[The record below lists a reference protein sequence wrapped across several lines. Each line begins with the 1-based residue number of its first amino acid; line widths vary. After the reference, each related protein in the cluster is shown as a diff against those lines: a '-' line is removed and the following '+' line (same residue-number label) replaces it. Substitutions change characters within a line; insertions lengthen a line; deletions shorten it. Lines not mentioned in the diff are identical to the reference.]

1 MENNIYSR
9 TESLIGKD
17 SLEILKNS
25 KVIVFGI
32 GGVGSFAVESLCRC
46 GIGEISLV
54 DFDIIDITNV
64 NRQIHAM
71 LNNIGK
77 YKVDEMK
84 KRIEL
89 INPDIKV
96 NIFKEKLDKDN
107 IEKFNLK
114 YYDYVIDAI
123 DIITSK
129 IYLIK
134 YCFENN
140 IKVISAMGAG
150 NKLDPTRF
158 KVVDIY
164 KTSGCPLAR
173 VMRRELKRLHVK
185 KLKCV
190 YSDEIS
196 IGEKIES
203 DIIRKSTPSSI
214 SFIPST
220 MGLIITSEVVKDLIL
235 WNK

>member
-54 DFDIIDITNV
+54 DFDTIDITNI

-71 LNNIGK
+71 SNNIGK

-84 KRIEL
+84 KRMEL

-96 NIFKEKLDKDN
+96 NTFKKKLDKN
-107 IEKFNLK
+107 NVENFNLK
-114 YYDYVIDAI
+114 YYDYVVDAI

-134 YCFENN
+134 CCYENN
-140 IKVISAMGAG
+140 INIISAMGAG

-164 KTSGCPLAR
+164 KTSCCPLAR
-173 VMRRELKRLHVK
+173 IMRRELKKLGIK

-190 YSDEIS
+190 CSDEIS
-196 IGEKIES
+196 SGEIIES
-203 DIIRKSTPSSI
+203 DKIRKSSPSSI

>member
-1 MENNIYSR
+1 MEDNIYSR
-9 TESLIGKD
+9 TETLIGKD
-17 SLEILKNS
+17 SLNILKNS

-32 GGVGSFAVESLCRC
+32 GGVGSFTVESLCRC

-54 DFDIIDITNV
+54 DFDTIDITNV

-96 NIFKEKLDKDN
+96 NIFKEKLEKDN

-114 YYDYVIDAI
+114 YYDYVVDAI
-123 DIITSK
+123 DTITSK

-158 KVVDIY
+158 KVEDIY

-173 VMRRELKRLHVK
+173 VMRRELKKIGVK

-203 DIIRKSTPSSI
+203 DMIRKSSPSSI

>member
-17 SLEILKNS
+17 SLNILKNS

-32 GGVGSFAVESLCRC
+32 GGVGSFTVESLCRC

-54 DFDIIDITNV
+54 DFDTIDITNI

-71 LNNIGK
+71 SNNIGK

-89 INPDIKV
+89 INPDVKV
-96 NIFKEKLDKDN
+96 NTFKKKLDKN
-107 IEKFNLK
+107 NVENFNLK
-114 YYDYVIDAI
+114 YYDYVVDAI

-134 YCFENN
+134 CCYENN
-140 IKVISAMGAG
+140 INVISAMGAG

-173 VMRRELKRLHVK
+173 VMRRELKKLGIK

-190 YSDEIS
+190 CSDETS
-196 IGEKIES
+196 SGEVIES
-203 DIIRKSTPSSI
+203 YERRKSSPSSI